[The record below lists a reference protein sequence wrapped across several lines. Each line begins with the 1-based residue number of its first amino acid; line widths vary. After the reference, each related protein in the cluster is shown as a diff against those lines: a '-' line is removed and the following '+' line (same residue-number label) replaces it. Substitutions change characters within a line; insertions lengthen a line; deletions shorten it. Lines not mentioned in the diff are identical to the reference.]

1 MIAPPLGDEIMAAET
16 STTEAVPKY
25 FADFMRINAEQ
36 HGELGQR
43 IIQVENRLLWK
54 LIGSVL
60 VIVGGATAYIVQRL
74 G

>member
-1 MIAPPLGDEIMAAET
+1 MVADGT
-16 STTEAVPKY
+16 TGTTETVPRY
-25 FADFMRINAEQ
+25 FADFMRLNAEQ

-54 LIGSVL
+54 LVGAVL
-60 VIVGGATAYIVQRL
+60 IIVSGATAYIVQRL

>member
-1 MIAPPLGDEIMAAET
+1 M
-16 STTEAVPKY
+16 TTEAPESVPRY

-36 HGELGQR
+36 HGDLGQR
-43 IIQVENRLLWK
+43 IIQAENRLLWK
-54 LIGSVL
+54 MLGGVIGGVL